1 MKYLKFLLIIIVLI
15 CAWFF
20 LRHADLDSV
29 GRSLQRVGLHFI
41 WLLIASACS
50 YTCGTIA
57 WRYCMGAE
65 GRPVKLFHLFWVR
78 HVGETVGIINPASIV
93 AGEALKVY
101 LLRNYA
107 IEKQV
112 VITSVLLSRVLMMA
126 THLLSLLLITIL
138 SFAVIPALHFSF
150 KVTGIALC
158 VAGAIVL
165 FIYLLIL
172 FLKQL
177 RKTRLGNWLAVRTQK
192 LRAKVAEANSAL
204 GTFYHTNKK
213 DLLMACGFFMLHWAL
228 GSLELYIILH
238 LLGTGAGFI
247 PAMFVDM
254 SVIVFK
260 SAGAF
265 IPAQIG
271 VEEYGNKL
279 MLAAIGLTATE
290 TWVTASLLRRARQ
303 LFWIVLGLVAYFFI
317 DGKQTITS
325 YKNGNPV
332 CES

>member
-20 LRHADLDSV
+20 IRHTDFKKV
-29 GRSLQRVGLHFI
+29 GQSLQQVGTHFL
-41 WLLIASACS
+41 WLLVASACS

-57 WRYCMGAE
+57 WRYCMGAD
-65 GRPVKLFHLFWVR
+65 GRSVNLFHLFWVR

-101 LLRNYA
+101 LLRDST
-107 IEKQV
+107 IEKQT

-138 SFAVIPALHFSF
+138 AFAFVPALHFSF
-150 KVTGIALC
+150 KVALVVLCIVAGIIAL
-158 VAGAIVL
+158 
-165 FIYLLIL
+165 IYLLLL
-172 FLKQL
+172 FFKQL
-177 RKTRLGNWLAVRTQK
+177 HKTRIGNWLATRTAK
-192 LRAKVAEANSAL
+192 LRIKIAEVKRAL
-204 GTFYHTNKK
+204 PDFYRNNKK
-213 DLLMACGFFMLHWAL
+213 NMLMACGFFMLHWAL

-238 LLGTGAGFI
+238 LLDTGAGFI

-265 IPAQIG
+265 VPAQIG

-303 LFWIVLGLVAYFFI
+303 VFWILVGLVAYFFI
-317 DGKQTITS
+317 DRKRTTTLYQ
-325 YKNGNPV
+325 NGNPV